1 MHACFLINI
10 LFLNMQIGT
19 STPQAWKNSIRQEP
33 EFLLGNNKPFTI
45 YCPQLYTICGSDKL
59 NKWLIA
65 NCLFCR
71 HIQTYI
77 HTYIHIETDIRATA

>member
-59 NKWLIA
+59 NKMVDSELPF
-65 NCLFCR
+65 LS
-71 HIQTYI
+71 TYTDI
-77 HTYIHIETDIRATA
+77 HTYLYTH